1 MSNFTGKWESEHES
15 GALLLRSANLDNG
28 TVYYGAC
35 TSRLD
40 DPFENL
46 SAILDEIDTRLSED
60 DWELE
65 IFKKIADD
73 VVKQRASESAIGA
86 PILLY
91 GALDI
96 EDEGIVGVY
105 WKNATDQ
112 PGDFA
117 FLPQDEN
124 RFVAALTSEPTLT
137 EDGWWLRQGIHPVDQ
152 FDDDEDEDDVEID
165 DEDDEDF

>member
-1 MSNFTGKWESEHES
+1 MSDFTGKWESENES

-28 TVYYGAC
+28 TIYYGAC
-35 TSRLD
+35 TDKLD
-40 DPFENL
+40 DAFTDL
-46 SAILDEIDTRLSED
+46 SAVLDEIDTRLSED

-65 IFKKIADD
+65 NFKQVADE
-73 VVKQRASESAIGA
+73 VVKKHATESSDST

-105 WKNATDQ
+105 WKNAADQ

-124 RFVAALTSEPTLT
+124 RFVAALTTEPTLT
-137 EDGWWLRQGIHPVDQ
+137 EDGWWLRQGIHPTDH
-152 FDDDEDEDDVEID
+152 FDDDDDDDVEFD
-165 DEDDEDF
+165 NGQVDVDF